1 MSELCVFKGCP
12 SVALVVLPK
21 CEYCEQRY
29 CTSHMLPERHGCGD
43 ACKNAARR
51 QATAD
56 AAAQRRARRHLGNED
71 AKKRLDKKLEA
82 SEAARRKKTKS
93 THPPHTH
100 KKMS

>member
-1 MSELCVFKGCP
+1 MSERCSFNGC
-12 SVALVVLPK
+12 SSMALVVLPK
-21 CEYCEQRY
+21 CEHCEQRY

-43 ACKNAARR
+43 ACKNAAQR

-82 SEAARRKKTKS
+82 NEAARRKKTKV
-93 THPPHTH
+93 TPPTA
-100 KKMS
+100 KKTT